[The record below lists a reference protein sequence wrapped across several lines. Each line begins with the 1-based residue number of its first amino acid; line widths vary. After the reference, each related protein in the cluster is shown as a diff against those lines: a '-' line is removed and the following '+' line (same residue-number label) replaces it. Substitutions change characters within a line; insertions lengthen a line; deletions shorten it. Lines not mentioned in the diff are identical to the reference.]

1 MAGQHYCLRWNNYQ
15 SNMTSVFH
23 HLLRTE
29 AFVDVTLACNNDS
42 LKAHKVVLSACSSY
56 FQKILLDNPSQHPTI
71 IMPAD
76 VCFTDLKFIIE
87 FVYRGEIDVSQ
98 AELQSLLKT
107 ADQLKIKGLCE
118 VPEGTDTKDMPGA
131 EVTPLPPRP
140 ASPPQLPPST
150 ISAAARAHKFRRLT
164 VQAKRRLDTK
174 RRLYRENPQQKQQV
188 EELPQVHQTQ
198 TIHQPQQQMLQNHQS
213 HQLQHQTQQNL
224 HQNQQTNHN
233 VHHQQNIHQQTL
245 HQQNIHQTQQNM
257 HQTQQNMHQTQQSIH
272 QTQNTQTQV
281 HQMNTHQQNV
291 HIVQQQTLHQTQQSM
306 HQTTQQHLQT
316 QHMTQNHTHQE
327 SAQQTQMIQAVVTT
341 VHDPSNQHNQISS
354 ESLANCITVAT
365 STDDDLKNVS
375 GVVIL
380 ESRVGGHGGHLP
392 PHHTDAIMMTS
403 PPPIMSTHALPSTQQ
418 VLLESSGLS
427 VHSDVDSLTADV
439 GTQNTSP
446 TSSSLLASPQHHQE
460 MTVLTPVEG
469 RVTVDT
475 SPLSQGHD
483 GEDVKVKFETLR
495 AMEQT
500 DALDMDA
507 HMSAAERQEN
517 GEESVEHTMH
527 TMMIT
532 PELLGLMPSNTPGH
546 QAEVSDCPKRDAT
559 TSKTWT
565 QEDMDAALEALR
577 NHTMSLTK
585 ASITFG
591 IPSTTLWQ
599 RAHRLGIDTPKKD
612 GPAKS
617 WTEDVLN
624 VALEALRNGS
634 ISANKASKA
643 YGIPSST
650 LYKIAR
656 REGIRLAAP
665 FNAAPTTW
673 TPEHLERAL
682 EAIRSGQTTVQRAAA
697 DFGIPS
703 GTLYGRCKRE
713 GIELSRSNPT
723 PWSEDAMTEA
733 LEAVRLGQ
741 MSINQAAIHYN
752 LPYSSLYGRFK
763 RVKYEADH
771 PSAGENEELP
781 LVTHHSLPGQIMLVQ
796 YQQPTLYQHTP
807 S

>member
-341 VHDPSNQHNQISS
+341 VHDPSNQHNQ
-354 ESLANCITVAT
+354 
-365 STDDDLKNVS
+365 
-375 GVVIL
+375 
-380 ESRVGGHGGHLP
+380 
-392 PHHTDAIMMTS
+392 
-403 PPPIMSTHALPSTQQ
+403 

-507 HMSAAERQEN
+507 HMSAAERKQEN